1 MNLRF
6 LGEQLFPSIAVSH
19 ARKIFHQL
27 RIARDES
34 QHLLPVAQN
43 AESKLRTSLGKR
55 VERVAKRDIAEE
67 ADANLA
73 IAFARWTQ
81 TTRALQLN
89 TSRAIAYPKL

>member
-6 LGEQLFPSIAVSH
+6 LGSNCFRQSQSH
-19 ARKIFHQL
+19 TRGKIFHQL

-34 QHLLPVAQN
+34 QDLLPVAQN

>member
-6 LGEQLFPSIAVSH
+6 LGSNCFRQSQCH
-19 ARKIFHQL
+19 THGKIFHQL
-27 RIARDES
+27 RIARYES